1 MKFGPK
7 RNKSPNGNGVP
18 ARKFCLRAKVAPT
31 THFWGPDFSRKV
43 QYLSNMQKRRNG
55 WAVKYIK
62 MAVYL
67 KLTWSIRFSY
77 TIE

>member
-31 THFWGPDFSRKV
+31 THFWGPDFSRKGQCTGIFLV
-43 QYLSNMQKRRNG
+43 PKREETVG
-55 WAVKYIK
+55 K
-62 MAVYL
+62 MR
-67 KLTWSIRFSY
+67 K
-77 TIE
+77 